1 MVAEYQPQ
9 TGKYYYYTSDQI
21 GSTRIVTDD
30 AGNIVYA
37 AAHDPYGGVRQTWVN
52 TFNPEL
58 KFSGKEQDAESG
70 PYYFGAR
77 YYDPA
82 LYRFLSPDPVI
93 PTEQALYNHQRW
105 NLYGYCGN
113 NPVSNVEVQGLYY
126 IGSITIQRLFA
137 SGGITYGILTFTRG
151 FDVCYVGRTQEKYP
165 NQIAA
170 GSYRAQ
176 FTWVDAYIKD
186 RNGDKQKK
194 LILALIL
201 LDQKGNRVTWRFKG
215 ETYLGGIH
223 SGSVEESNGCIIVDA
238 GTMEFIQEQ
247 FDYCLAQHEK
257 ASYFSMVEDQISQVW
272 CGFAALEWYS
282 EFLAWHYFWVEIIDP
297 PKMS

>member
-1 MVAEYQPQ
+1 
-9 TGKYYYYTSDQI
+9 
-21 GSTRIVTDD
+21 
-30 AGNIVYA
+30 
-37 AAHDPYGGVRQTWVN
+37 
-52 TFNPEL
+52 
-58 KFSGKEQDAESG
+58 
-70 PYYFGAR
+70 GAR

-93 PTEQALYNHQRW
+93 PTDRALYNPQRW

-126 IGSITIQRLFA
+126 IGSITIQRLFT

-201 LDQKGNRVTWRFKG
+201 PDQEGKRVTWRFNR
-215 ETYLGGIH
+215 ETHLGGIH
-223 SGSVEESNGCIIVDA
+223 SGSVEESNGCIIVDP

-247 FDYCLAQHEK
+247 FDYCLSQHEK
-257 ASYFSMVEDQISQVW
+257 ASYFSMVEDQINHVW
-272 CGFAALEWYS
+272 CWFAALEWYS
-282 EFLAWHYFWVEIIDP
+282 EFLAWHYFGVEIIDP